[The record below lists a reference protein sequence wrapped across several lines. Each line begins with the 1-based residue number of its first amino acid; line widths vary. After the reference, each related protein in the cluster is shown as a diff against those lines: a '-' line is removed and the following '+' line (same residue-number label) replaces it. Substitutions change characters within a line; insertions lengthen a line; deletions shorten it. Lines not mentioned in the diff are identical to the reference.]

1 MIKKNIEVAADREE
15 ARTIAVLVQLASQYQ
30 SSISICQEN
39 RTVNAKSIMGMMTL
53 GLAPG
58 KELEVSVDGED
69 ETVAM
74 DTIVQYLVQ

>member
-1 MIKKNIEVAADREE
+1 MIKENIEVAADREE

-58 KELEVSVDGED
+58 KQLELSADGED
-69 ETVAM
+69 ETAAM
-74 DTIVQYLVQ
+74 DTLVQYLVQ

>member
-1 MIKKNIEVAADREE
+1 MLPYLAAKDGGKRRMIKKKIEV
-15 ARTIAVLVQLASQYQ
+15 VASQYQ